1 MISKLKSNKG
11 FSLLEVLV
19 SVTLIGI
26 MIIPITNMVTTS
38 IKTNKKSETK
48 QYATLLGQEILEQLD
63 LLEDGAKYQDN
74 IKQSLITLPSGD
86 LLKGNNLGYDN
97 LYYSLEKKVEANTYL
112 IEVTL
117 DKNESIDY
125 NYGEIDGDD
134 QDNLQISPEV
144 VLDFKKTSS
153 DINGPIQVVYNSK
166 TYNVKPII
174 DSNNTV
180 KIDLKV
186 MKDED
191 NLIKS
196 IQLNETEIDI
206 QESNFNNKL
215 MLNLTK
221 EYTFK
226 SENGLNIDVY
236 NNINPKLE
244 LYIKRSYKCDERVY
258 TTNKQGVLKVIN
270 NLRDEEEMK
279 TNKIHNFYNIQ
290 VKVSKDG
297 NELFKSY
304 ANRNLKI
311 NSASS

>member
-1 MISKLKSNKG
+1 M
-11 FSLLEVLV
+11 
-19 SVTLIGI
+19 
-26 MIIPITNMVTTS
+26 
-38 IKTNKKSETK
+38 
-48 QYATLLGQEILEQLD
+48 
-63 LLEDGAKYQDN
+63 
-74 IKQSLITLPSGD
+74 
-86 LLKGNNLGYDN
+86 
-97 LYYSLEKKVEANTYL
+97 
-112 IEVTL
+112 
-117 DKNESIDY
+117 
-125 NYGEIDGDD
+125 
-134 QDNLQISPEV
+134 QISPEV

-226 SENGLNIDVY
+226 SENELNIDVY

>member
-74 IKQSLITLPSGD
+74 IKQSLITFPSGD

-97 LYYSLEKKVEANTYL
+97 LYYSLEKKVEGNTYL
-112 IEVTL
+112 IEVAL

-125 NYGEIDGDD
+125 NYVEIDDEN
-134 QDNLQISPEV
+134 QDNSQISPEI
-144 VLDFKKTSS
+144 VLDFKKTSL
-153 DINGPIQVVYNSK
+153 DLNDPIQVVYNSK
-166 TYNVKPII
+166 TYNIKPII
-174 DSNNTV
+174 DSNNIA
-180 KIDLKV
+180 KIELKV

-191 NLIKS
+191 NSIKS

-206 QESNFNNKL
+206 QGSNFNNKL

-221 EYTFK
+221 ECRFK

-236 NNINPKLE
+236 NNINSKLE

-258 TTNKQGVLKVIN
+258 TTNKQGALKVIN

>member
-112 IEVTL
+112 IEVIL

>member
-1 MISKLKSNKG
+1 MQISP
-11 FSLLEVLV
+11 EVVLDF
-19 SVTLIGI
+19 
-26 MIIPITNMVTTS
+26 
-38 IKTNKKSETK
+38 KK
-48 QYATLLGQEILEQLD
+48 LEQLD

-97 LYYSLEKKVEANTYL
+97 LYYSLEKKVEGNTYL
-112 IEVTL
+112 IEVAL

-125 NYGEIDGDD
+125 NYGEIDDEN
-134 QDNLQISPEV
+134 QDNSQISPEI
-144 VLDFKKTSS
+144 VLDFKKTSL
-153 DINGPIQVVYNSK
+153 DLNDPIQVVYNSK
-166 TYNVKPII
+166 TYNIKPII
-174 DSNNTV
+174 DSNNIA
-180 KIDLKV
+180 KIELKV

-191 NLIKS
+191 NSIKS

-206 QESNFNNKL
+206 QGSNFNNKL

-221 EYTFK
+221 EYRFK

-258 TTNKQGVLKVIN
+258 TTNKQGALKVIN

>member
-86 LLKGNNLGYDN
+86 LLKGNNLGYYN

-125 NYGEIDGDD
+125 NYGEIDGDN
-134 QDNLQISPEV
+134 QDNLQISPET

>member
-1 MISKLKSNKG
+1 M
-11 FSLLEVLV
+11 
-19 SVTLIGI
+19 
-26 MIIPITNMVTTS
+26 
-38 IKTNKKSETK
+38 
-48 QYATLLGQEILEQLD
+48 
-63 LLEDGAKYQDN
+63 
-74 IKQSLITLPSGD
+74 
-86 LLKGNNLGYDN
+86 
-97 LYYSLEKKVEANTYL
+97 
-112 IEVTL
+112 
-117 DKNESIDY
+117 
-125 NYGEIDGDD
+125 
-134 QDNLQISPEV
+134 
-144 VLDFKKTSS
+144 LDFKKTSL
-153 DINGPIQVVYNSK
+153 DLNDPIQVVYNSK
-166 TYNVKPII
+166 TYNIKPII
-174 DSNNTV
+174 DSNNIA
-180 KIDLKV
+180 KIELKV

-191 NLIKS
+191 NSIKS

-206 QESNFNNKL
+206 QGSNFNNKL

-221 EYTFK
+221 EYRFK

-236 NNINPKLE
+236 NNINSKLE

-258 TTNKQGVLKVIN
+258 TTNKQGALKVIN